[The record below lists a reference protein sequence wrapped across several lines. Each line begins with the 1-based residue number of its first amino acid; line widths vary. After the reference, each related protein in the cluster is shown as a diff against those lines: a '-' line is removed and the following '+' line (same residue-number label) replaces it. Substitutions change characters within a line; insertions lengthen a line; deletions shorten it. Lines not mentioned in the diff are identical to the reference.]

1 MTAMQDDINYARAMQ
16 EHSVNVNEGDADI
29 ASMCE
34 TIVELEADRAM
45 LLAERESMRADARL
59 GANVRRMP
67 AGSRFA
73 HLHGGGWVYRDAIP
87 GWLFGHP
94 VAGTTPDE
102 ALAPLEVP
110 RG

>member
-59 GANVRRMP
+59 GALVRRMP
-67 AGSRFA
+67 RA
-73 HLHGGGWVYRDAIP
+73 Y
-87 GWLFGHP
+87 WLYHMDTVDKWALLTFSKQNAP
-94 VAGTTPDE
+94 KYDTPDE
-102 ALAPLEVP
+102 AVAPLEVP
-110 RG
+110 A